1 MKKQL
6 CILIF
11 LSFICLI
18 VTLIVPADNYLTRT
32 YMINKN
38 YSKNLE
44 KTISKKNIKNYDEN
58 FVETLLVAYSLYF
71 MSSDGVVKKPNK
83 KNIAA
88 RACMSGDKLNKI
100 LEKYNGHL
108 FKISYYTKGQRT
120 YTDSIV
126 LSQELFSLIH
136 VKKNQYRIHQSYVTE
151 MIKTK
156 LPKSPLATLVF
167 YITVMHSNKDGI
179 STISIK
185 KLTGILSQK
194 YERRRTIEDDFKLCT
209 LKRKRLDLHEKRADQ
224 KMPLQEYKKEMKNLD
239 NQEKKIYQKIENFRV
254 IQSFEFNT
262 SLEENI
268 RHAMRE
274 LVKNQVL
281 NKDKR
286 IFSLNIKKLE
296 NTEENHQNI
305 NIENIEPGATNNLS
319 FRKEKRTKKGL
330 FSKSQIANKS
340 NFQKFLTPCCKK
352 KTLLGKISKF
362 FNEKKYCK
370 VSKYFLKN
378 KWLNNQTYFC
388 KNLKERMEDFM
399 RENVKLRSQFHSLSK
414 YISFFSFNKKFDLA
428 ISLFE
433 NLRYFI
439 SGKNLFG
446 VNWDNFDFFKK
457 IKEIFPN
464 PCFGTLCKK

>member
-6 CILIF
+6 SILIF

-18 VTLIVPADNYLTRT
+18 VILIVRQDNYLTRT

-38 YSKNLE
+38 YNKNLE
-44 KTISKKNIKNYDEN
+44 KKISKKNIKNYNEN

-88 RACMSGDKLNKI
+88 RACMSAEKLNKI

-108 FKISYYTKGQRT
+108 FKISYYTKGKRT

-167 YITVMHSNKDGI
+167 YITVMHSNKNGV
-179 STISIK
+179 SSISIK

-194 YERRRTIEDDFKLCT
+194 YDQKNDPENE
-209 LKRKRLDLHEKRADQ
+209 LKIYKIKKKIFDLHDKLACHEISLK
-224 KMPLQEYKKEMKNLD
+224 
-239 NQEKKIYQKIENFRV
+239 
-254 IQSFEFNT
+254 EFNQQRNLLLDEELAINEQSKKFRKIKHYEFNE

-268 RHAMRE
+268 RHAIR
-274 LVKNQVL
+274 LLIKN
-281 NKDKR
+281 N
-286 IFSLNIKKLE
+286 IIKKE
-296 NTEENHQNI
+296 NKILFLNLNNKQNSKFI
-305 NIENIEPGATNNLS
+305 QEVIHIQNIEPGATNNLS
-319 FRKEKRTKKGL
+319 KRKEKRKTENEFLKM

-340 NFQKFLTPCCKK
+340 NFSKLFSPHRRKK
-352 KTLLGKISKF
+352 ILLAKIWRAF
-362 FNEKKYCK
+362 KKQNYK
-370 VSKYFLKN
+370 KSIKYFEKN
-378 KWLNNQTYFC
+378 KWLKKQSFFC
-388 KNLKERMEDFM
+388 KNLKEIMTDFL
-399 RENVKLRSQFHSLSK
+399 RENVKLKNQFYILSR
-414 YISFFSFNKKFDLA
+414 YISSFFFNKKIDWA
-428 ISLFE
+428 ILLFE
-433 NLRYFI
+433 NFRDFI
-439 SGKNLFG
+439 NGKNLFEI
-446 VNWDNFDFFKK
+446 NWDKFNFFIKL
-457 IKEIFPN
+457 KEIFP
-464 PCFGTLCKK
+464 L